1 VRCSHNTHA
10 HSAEADDTSTKAAS
24 TAMSIATR
32 HVRRLLWS
40 SLPCVPRHSL
50 LLLTRDL
57 PSSPWLPDHKS
68 RQRVEYLRRRL
79 LGPAFIHRPLPV
91 RSTLIYLRLN
101 VTVTTDAAGNAHPTS
116 GVSAHLP
123 IRPAER

>member
-1 VRCSHNTHA
+1 MWPIGPSAVLPQHPRALGGSGRHQHEGSE
-10 HSAEADDTSTKAAS
+10 HSDEHRDSAR
-24 TAMSIATR
+24 ATFTP
-32 HVRRLLWS
+32 WS

-79 LGPAFIHRPLPV
+79 LGPAFI
-91 RSTLIYLRLN
+91 LIYLRLN

-116 GVSAHLP
+116 GVSAHPP
-123 IRPAER
+123 IRPA